1 MLPALEPDGF
11 SRFRYDKV
19 LEPLSKGS
27 QSARSGMSAF
37 TKRANE
43 RVTEFMLS
51 VKPEWDA
58 QPRRARSTLK
68 RGMKVGSDADD
79 LFLAQSKEAVTASL
93 HAIYGLL
100 GGHQVEPTQMV
111 RDEECRDVLGASTSR
126 YYHVKL
132 PQRICRVVVTVTV
145 DSSSG
150 GSVGVFGALDVERP
164 HSKSAP
170 MRGKEVDPDPL
181 HPGERI
187 QVKYDHMYGPG
198 DVPIELSDTL
208 DRGKAVPPVSFLCVG
223 IEAIGGQVT
232 YTVKYSIEPL
242 RVKLTR
248 EEMSRRLRQVYR
260 GWEAKLDDIKRD
272 PDRRAEFEAMT
283 AELQSKRREKMKQIC
298 AHELSKMW
306 TPRAL
311 YEQLQNRATENERKR
326 REAYARKEQHDQEQ
340 YERAFQHATRREAR
354 AEQRR
359 LEEEAQEAAA
369 LRQQRAMQWMT
380 ALVWAARMSGK
391 IDLVTSARDLR
402 RRLVEETQAATL
414 IQRRWKAIQGAKRR
428 YRLYRNVIVMR
439 RTMLCHARVAQLA
452 ERQTAAGLLIT
463 FLRRCR
469 HETVERGPVDIAR
482 NFRHKVVVL
491 QRKWRA
497 VRAMRQAR
505 LEVLLGVFK
514 QALDKDKDVEEE
526 KAEPDKAAAKGDK
539 GEKAASAPKKKP
551 IVGTAVRVVLAELSA
566 HMHAVYLKE
575 MAEWKVNRDVQ
586 SFTTVIV
593 AKPRLFSVDETQV
606 RNLIPMVR
614 DVGFIIS
621 KRGTETTP
629 WNDGLERKELIGN
642 AGYTVPEDLEIAR
655 GQVPQPKEVPEHMM
669 RRRTLRPSIA
679 PVPPPPPLHPKRT
692 TSKRKD
698 STRRSTVGKVGHEM
712 VVPGR
717 DTPDEEAR
725 SRASSRSSVS
735 RPPTQQS
742 TRPPTQQSSR
752 PPTQQS
758 SRPPTRVSSRPPTAG

>member
-1 MLPALEPDGF
+1 MLPALEPDAL

-27 QSARSGMSAF
+27 RSARAGMSVF

-51 VKPEWDA
+51 VKPELDA
-58 QPRRARSTLK
+58 QPSRTRNTLK
-68 RGMKVGSDADD
+68 RGLKVGSDADD
-79 LFLAQSKEAVTASL
+79 VFLAQSTEAVTASL

-126 YYHVKL
+126 FYHVKL
-132 PQRICRVVVTVTV
+132 PQRICRVVVDVVV

-150 GSVGVFGALDVERP
+150 GSVGAFGALDVERP

-170 MRGKEVDPDPL
+170 MRGKEVDADPL
-181 HPGERI
+181 HGGKRLQI
-187 QVKYDHMYGPG
+187 KYDHMYGPG

-208 DRGKAVPPVSFLCVG
+208 DRGKAVPPVTFLSVG
-223 IEAIGGQVT
+223 IEAIGGQAT
-232 YTVKYSIEPL
+232 YTIKYIIEPL

-272 PDRRAEFEAMT
+272 PDRRAEFDAMT

-311 YEQLQNRATENERKR
+311 YEQLQNRSADNERKR

-340 YERAFQHATRREAR
+340 HDRAFQHATRREAR

-359 LEEEAQEAAA
+359 LEEEAKEAAA

-380 ALVWAARMSGK
+380 TLVWAARMSEK
-391 IDLVTSARDLR
+391 IHLVTSARDLR
-402 RRLVEETQAATL
+402 RRLVEENRAATL
-414 IQRRWKAIQGAKRR
+414 IQKRWKAVQGTKRR
-428 YRLYRNVIVMR
+428 YRLYRNVIIMR
-439 RTMLCHARVAQLA
+439 KAMGCHVRVAQLA

-469 HETVERGPVDIAR
+469 HDTVERGPVDIAR

-497 VRAMRQAR
+497 VRAMRSAR

-514 QALDKDKDVEEE
+514 HALEKEKDEEEE
-526 KAEPDKAAAKGDK
+526 KAEPEKPAAKGDK
-539 GEKAASAPKKKP
+539 GEKPAPKKRP

-566 HMHAVYLKE
+566 HMHTVYLKE
-575 MAEWKVNRDVQ
+575 MVEWRVNRDVQ

-614 DVGFIIS
+614 EVGFIIA
-621 KRGTETTP
+621 KRGTEDTP
-629 WNDGLERKELIGN
+629 WNDGLERKELIAN
-642 AGYTVPEDLEIAR
+642 AGYTMPEDLEIAR
-655 GQVPQPKEVPEHMM
+655 GQVPQPKEVPEHMIK
-669 RRRTLRPSIA
+669 RRTLRPSIA
-679 PVPPPPPLHPKRT
+679 PELPPPPPLHPKRT

-698 STRRSTVGKVGHEM
+698 SSRRSVIGRGGNEM
-712 VVPGR
+712 LVPGR
-717 DTPDEEAR
+717 DTPDDEIR
-725 SRASSRSSVS
+725 SRASSRSSIS

-758 SRPPTRVSSRPPTAG
+758 TRPPTRVSSRPTTAG